1 MKTSSATLQLLS
13 LLVFLS
19 FSTSNKSNMSASSS
33 SSLPLC
39 PKKMITLKSSEGE
52 TFQIEETVALQ
63 SKTLE
68 NMIKNCAGTPIPLRN
83 ISGKI
88 LAKVV
93 EFCNKHAEVGVDA
106 ESLRGW
112 DAEFVNVE
120 YPTLFDYILAAN
132 FLEIPT
138 LLDLAS
144 AVVADMMKGKTPAE
158 IRKIFNIKDTFSP
171 EEEEVCR
178 ANPWAF
184 E

>member
-1 MKTSSATLQLLS
+1 M
-13 LLVFLS
+13 
-19 FSTSNKSNMSASSS
+19 SSS
-33 SSLPLC
+33 SSSSSPPC
-39 PKKMITLKSSEGE
+39 PKKMITLKSSDGE
-52 TFQIEETVALQ
+52 TFQIEETAALQ

-68 NMIKNCAGTPIPLRN
+68 NMIDENCAGTPIPLRSIN
-83 ISGKI
+83 GKI

-106 ESLRGW
+106 ESLHAW

-120 YPTLFDYILAAN
+120 YTTLFDYILAAN

-144 AVVADMMKGKTPAE
+144 GVVGDMIKGKTPDE
-158 IRKIFNIKDTFSP
+158 IRKMFNINDTFSP
-171 EEEEVCR
+171 EEEEEVRR
-178 ANPWAF
+178 ANQWAF